1 MANRGY
7 PDTRAFPS
15 PHVKGD
21 TGLSVFQYTAVA
33 AMQGILAGTHHL
45 SNSQIDYKQLAERAV
60 KTAEAMC
67 LAMYDAEHTVQP
79 SDLPPPDDGP
89 MVLGKKA
96 RR

>member
-33 AMQGILAGTHHL
+33 AMQRRAQKTMHL
-45 SNSQIDYKQLAERAV
+45 S
-60 KTAEAMC
+60 
-67 LAMYDAEHTVQP
+67 
-79 SDLPPPDDGP
+79 
-89 MVLGKKA
+89 
-96 RR
+96 